1 MSHKTIFQKT
11 GVKMNRVMLIGN
23 LGKDAEIRTF
33 QNNTDKVC
41 NFSIATTEKWKDK
54 NTGSKQEKTQWHSIA
69 VFNQSMMGMCEA
81 YLKKGKQVLVEG
93 QLETRKWQDQSGNDR
108 YKTEVVVRN
117 YSGGIT
123 LLGSQSDTSQPNLPT
138 GNDIDDEIPF

>member
-1 MSHKTIFQKT
+1 
-11 GVKMNRVMLIGN
+11 MNKVILLGN

-33 QNNTDKVC
+33 QNSSDKVW
-41 NFSIATTEKWKDK
+41 NFSVATTEKWKDK

-93 QLETRKWQDQSGNDR
+93 QLETRKWQDKSGNDR
-108 YKTEVVVRN
+108 YTTEVVVRN
-117 YSGGIT
+117 FSGNIT
-123 LLGSQSDTSQPNLPT
+123 LLGGQTSDTPQVQSSA
-138 GNDIDDEIPF
+138 GSEIEDEIPF

>member
-1 MSHKTIFQKT
+1 
-11 GVKMNRVMLIGN
+11 MNKVMLIGN

-54 NTGSKQEKTQWHSIA
+54 NTGSKQEKTHWHSIA

-123 LLGSQSDTSQPNLPT
+123 LLGGQSDTSQPNLPT

>member
-1 MSHKTIFQKT
+1 
-11 GVKMNRVMLIGN
+11 MNRVMLIGN

>member
-1 MSHKTIFQKT
+1 
-11 GVKMNRVMLIGN
+11 MNKDILIGN

-33 QNNTDKVC
+33 QNRSDKVC
-41 NFSIATTEKWKDK
+41 NFSVATTEKWKDK

-93 QLETRKWQDQSGNDR
+93 QLETRKWQDKSGNDR
-108 YKTEVVVRN
+108 YTTEVVVRN
-117 YSGGIT
+117 FSGNIT
-123 LLGSQSDTSQPNLPT
+123 LLGGQTSDTPQVQSSA
-138 GNDIDDEIPF
+138 GSEIEDEIPF

>member
-1 MSHKTIFQKT
+1 
-11 GVKMNRVMLIGN
+11 MNRVMLIGN

-123 LLGSQSDTSQPNLPT
+123 LLGGQSDSSQPNLPT

>member
-1 MSHKTIFQKT
+1 
-11 GVKMNRVMLIGN
+11 MNKVMLIGN

-69 VFNQSMMGMCEA
+69 VFNESMMGMCEA

-123 LLGSQSDTSQPNLPT
+123 LLGGQSDTSQPNLPT

>member
-1 MSHKTIFQKT
+1 
-11 GVKMNRVMLIGN
+11 MNKVMLIGN

-123 LLGSQSDTSQPNLPT
+123 LLGGQSDTSQPNLPT

>member
-1 MSHKTIFQKT
+1 
-11 GVKMNRVMLIGN
+11 MNRVMLIGN

-123 LLGSQSDTSQPNLPT
+123 LLGGQSDTSQPNLPT

>member
-1 MSHKTIFQKT
+1 
-11 GVKMNRVMLIGN
+11 MNKVILLGN

-33 QNNTDKVC
+33 QNSSDKVC
-41 NFSIATTEKWKDK
+41 NFSVATTEKWKDK

-93 QLETRKWQDQSGNDR
+93 QLETRKWQDKSGNDR
-108 YKTEVVVRN
+108 YTTEVVVRN
-117 YSGGIT
+117 FSGGIT
-123 LLGSQSDTSQPNLPT
+123 LLGGQTSDTPQVQSSA
-138 GNDIDDEIPF
+138 GSEIDDEIPF